1 LDLGDID
8 HLFYHKALKKA
19 KEVEARDYVENLD
32 GSELSFRSLNL
43 LSCLRVDGV

>member
-19 KEVEARDYVENLD
+19 KEVEARDYVENPKIWMV
-32 GSELSFRSLNL
+32 LN
-43 LSCLRVDGV
+43 